1 MSHQIILQPNGM
13 LAVHCSVTGTIV
25 VWDGTEEEIVEFYA
39 EQAWTADGQDAKRQ
53 QAWRALAA
61 VLTGEPDK
69 IYHVFTLT
77 WAEALELDR
86 EHGGIVWRETGT
98 VAPSVGGE

>member
-1 MSHQIILQPNGM
+1 VSHQIIQQPNGM
-13 LAVHCSVTGTIV
+13 LAVHCSVTDTIV
-25 VWDGTEEEIVEFYA
+25 AWDATEEEIVEFYA
-39 EQAWTADGQDAKRQ
+39 EQAWTADRQDAKRQ

-61 VLTGEPDK
+61 VLAGEPDK

-86 EHGGIVWRETGT
+86 EHDGIAWRE
-98 VAPSVGGE
+98 AI